1 MKKYIISLIVPLTI
15 LIVIMVYTA
24 VSVYGELD
32 TIKNRIE
39 KIENEKEEKEIC
51 KTCEMC
57 ISYKPV
63 EYSKLDTVGK
73 IRYKAEN
80 AGLDPDLVEAISR
93 VETGH
98 FTSNAFLNYN
108 NFGGLTTSKGVM
120 EFGSFEEGLEA
131 YINTLVWYKEDGL
144 TTIKEISERYCPVN
158 KENWSYIVT
167 SIYNDLRKGE

>member
-1 MKKYIISLIVPLTI
+1 MKKYIISLIAPLTI
-15 LIVIMVYTA
+15 LIVIMVYTV

-51 KTCEMC
+51 KTCEMY
-57 ISYKPV
+57 ISYEPV
-63 EYSKLDTVGK
+63 KYDELDTVGK

-120 EFGSFEEGLEA
+120 EFESFEEGLEA
-131 YINTLVWYKEDGL
+131 YINTLVWYKQDGL
-144 TTIKEISERYCPVN
+144 ITIKEISERYCPVN
-158 KENWSYIVT
+158 KDNWSYMVT